1 MVPAPPAKPLARA
14 TSSASNKLNTS
25 NKFVPRNPQYAAT
38 PVNVKPVVRT
48 SLPVKPR
55 VAASSAAP
63 ARGPMKPRISVNTQ
77 AAANPRVK
85 LLQRQLAS
93 DKPEIKPAKSSSVTP
108 GLKPRISKN
117 NYNYTTNNLNK
128 RFSRL
133 DASSQRSNDGQS
145 DAGQKLDLANLLDQ
159 HKGKKLIKV
168 GGNSLNSSLNAP
180 LKPKVALSEVAGR
193 ASFIGKGLGN
203 KLNILN

>member
-1 MVPAPPAKPLARA
+1 MPAKRKSVVPAPPAKPLARA

-25 NKFVPRNPQYAAT
+25 NKFVPRNPQYAA
-38 PVNVKPVVRT
+38 KPVTRT

-55 VAASSAAP
+55 VGASSTAP
-63 ARGPMKPRISVNTQ
+63 ARAPVKPRISINTQ

-85 LLQRQLAS
+85 LLQTYVAS
-93 DKPEIKPAKSSSVTP
+93 DKPGKFKPKSSSVTP
-108 GLKPRISKN
+108 SLKPRA
-117 NYNYTTNNLNK
+117 TNNLNK

-133 DASSQRSNDGQS
+133 EASSQRSNDGQS

-159 HKGKKLIKV
+159 HKEKKLIKV
-168 GGNSLNSSLNAP
+168 GGDSLNSSLNAP
-180 LKPKVALSEVAGR
+180 VKPKVALSEVAGR

>member
-25 NKFVPRNPQYAAT
+25 NKFVPRNPQYAA
-38 PVNVKPVVRT
+38 KPVVTTRT

-55 VAASSAAP
+55 VAASAAAP
-63 ARGPMKPRISVNTQ
+63 ARGPIKPRISVNTQ

-159 HKGKKLIKV
+159 HKEKKLIKG

>member
-1 MVPAPPAKPLARA
+1 MPAKRKSVVPAPPAKPLARA

-25 NKFVPRNPQYAAT
+25 NKFVPRNPQYAA
-38 PVNVKPVVRT
+38 KPVVTTRT

-63 ARGPMKPRISVNTQ
+63 ARTMKPRISVNTQ

-85 LLQRQLAS
+85 LLERQLAS
-93 DKPEIKPAKSSSVTP
+93 DKPTIIKPAINKHRSFLNKSSSVTP
-108 GLKPRISKN
+108 GLKPRA
-117 NYNYTTNNLNK
+117 NNLNK

-159 HKGKKLIKV
+159 HKEKKLIKV

-180 LKPKVALSEVAGR
+180 VRPKVALSEVAGR

-203 KLNILN
+203 R